1 MSKTKGVT
9 LDEMIS
15 RMPPEDK
22 RQVEERAAVLI
33 AQHMALRDVRKA
45 MGKTQTAVAR
55 QLGIKQENVA
65 RIEQR
70 GDMLL
75 STLRG
80 YVEALGGR
88 VTLNVQMPGLPP
100 VELEGLG
107 DLAPEP
113 KRAARKSAASSQATG
128 QSTGPARPRRTM
140 AA

>member
-1 MSKTKGVT
+1 MSKAKGVT
-9 LDEMIS
+9 LDEMIAQ
-15 RMPPEDK
+15 MPPEDQ
-22 RQVEERAAVLI
+22 REVEERAAVLI

-45 MGKTQTAVAR
+45 MGKTQAAVAK

-70 GDMLL
+70 SDMLL

-107 DLAPEP
+107 DLAPEMKAP
-113 KRAARKSAASSQATG
+113 TKAGRARRAVAA
-128 QSTGPARPRRTM
+128 
-140 AA
+140 

>member
-1 MSKTKGVT
+1 MSKAKGVS
-9 LDEMIS
+9 LDEMIAQ
-15 RMPPEDK
+15 MPLDDQRE
-22 RQVEERAAVLI
+22 VEERAAVLI

-45 MGKTQTAVAR
+45 MGKTQVAVAR

-107 DLAPEP
+107 DLAPAQKAKKP
-113 KRAARKSAASSQATG
+113 VVASRSTAPRTSGAARC
-128 QSTGPARPRRTM
+128 
-140 AA
+140 

>member
-1 MSKTKGVT
+1 MSKAKGVT
-9 LDEMIS
+9 LDEMIA
-15 RMPPEDK
+15 RMPPED
-22 RQVEERAAVLI
+22 QSAVQERAAILI

-45 MGKTQTAVAR
+45 MGKTQASVAR

-88 VTLNVQMPGLPP
+88 VSLNVQMPGLPP

-107 DLAPEP
+107 DLTP
-113 KRAARKSAASSQATG
+113 KVRTPTRKPAGATVTRAGRAA
-128 QSTGPARPRRTM
+128 
-140 AA
+140 